1 MKGKLFVVAV
11 TYAQP
16 GKETELQNA
25 LLELVSYAKT
35 EPGFVKYDLH
45 VSQENPGEFLFYEI
59 WDDEKSLEL
68 HGNTDNMK
76 AFGEKYGHLLKS
88 TSMKKYNLL

>member
-16 GKETELQNA
+16 GKEAELQNA